1 MRSEQRK
8 VNTRIQTK
16 IVSLEEIK
24 DEPVGGKAIGLKR
37 LKELKLKVP
46 ESFIIVQ
53 PDPDNLDPDLLN
65 KHIDLL
71 GDGLKA
77 VRSSAVSEDGHDA
90 SFAGQFESFLNV
102 NGKDEILNAIRNC
115 VTAASSDRVKQ
126 YSQSRIADADMRIS
140 VIVQNMVPAACAGV
154 IFTADPV
161 THRRD
166 KIVINA
172 VPGLGEDLVS
182 GKKDAHHYELFKSG
196 SDIEA
201 GFNSNGHLLTSSQL
215 KELME
220 GAKKAE
226 KYFCMPVDMEWAID
240 ESGVLFWLQARPVT
254 TLNKVHYN
262 ELDTVKGSSD
272 DIWTLGNIGEMMPG
286 VTTPLTYSVVV
297 DAIDYGMCVLADK
310 GGAFKLK
317 NRRDYRYIQMF
328 YNRLFVNLTH
338 MMGYAEYIWLN
349 KSENIQSALSVQ
361 VNPEIKEKRKAPL
374 AKRVFNFGKQA
385 ATVIRA
391 NIYLKKLRKL
401 AAGFRI
407 NTNLSVRELWE
418 SLGKGKMYVSIGFGH
433 HLITSGQSGSLYS
446 AFMGIMTDDK
456 RLPDANDHNIA
467 TILLSNIPHIESAD
481 AVKSLE
487 YFSHEIRKDQAFA
500 EKFTAVTAEAAL
512 NLIMDEAPSQIRS
525 IYREFIARHGHRC
538 VRESELR
545 EKPWE
550 ENQLHL
556 IHLLQTKVRFGD
568 LQHRFIDV
576 KQEIRKALKKLP
588 LHKRLV
594 FKALL
599 PTARTAV
606 ARREISKALS
616 IKMVN
621 ELRKGYRALATKMLD
636 PGSTSYPTPNPSPI
650 ASHSL
655 AREGSI
661 RHQASGIGHQVSGI
675 SLLDDSDQIYFLTH
689 EEIGKLIDSED
700 KSLLEKA
707 NRRRKLLPE
716 TDNLQFNEVCFGIP
730 EPIEHPE
737 VVEIKEGQLHGTP
750 VSSGKV
756 KARVRIIH
764 TLEDAD
770 KLERGE
776 IMVASFTDI
785 GWTPYFS
792 IISGLVTEI
801 GSPLS
806 HGAVV
811 AREYGIPAVV
821 GVKGARASLVD
832 GEFVL
837 LDGDRGIVEKM
848 RDEGRGTRDED
859 YPPAP

>member
-1 MRSEQRK
+1 MK
-8 VNTRIQTK
+8 KNLLPNIINLTDIG
-16 IVSLEEIK
+16 
-24 DEPVGGKAIGLKR
+24 DEPVGGKASGLKR
-37 LKELKLKVP
+37 LKELGLPVP
-46 ESFIIVQ
+46 EAFVIVH
-53 PDPDNLDPDLLN
+53 PDPENLNGNLLF
-65 KHIDLL
+65 KYIDAL
-71 GDGLKA
+71 GEGPKA

-90 SFAGQFESFLNV
+90 SFAGQFASFLNV
-102 NGKDEILNAIRNC
+102 NGKEEILEAIRCC

-126 YSQSRIADADMRIS
+126 YSQSRIADADLRIS
-140 VIVQNMVPAACAGV
+140 VIVQNMVPATCAGV

-166 KIVINA
+166 KVIINA
-172 VPGLGEDLVS
+172 VSGLGEDLVA

-196 SDIEA
+196 SDLENVIK
-201 GFNSNGHLLTSSQL
+201 SNGHLLTSTQL
-215 KELME
+215 RELMK
-220 GAKKAE
+220 GAKAAE
-226 KYFCMPVDMEWAID
+226 EHFRQPMDMEWAID
-240 ESGVLFWLQARPVT
+240 ESGSLFWLQARPVT
-254 TLNKVHYN
+254 TLDHVHYN
-262 ELDTVKGSSD
+262 ELDTVKGSSEE
-272 DIWTLGNIGEMMPG
+272 IWTLGNIGEMMPG

-297 DAIDYGMCVLADK
+297 DTIDYGMCVLADK

-328 YNRLFVNLTH
+328 YNRLFVNMTH
-338 MMGYAEYIWLN
+338 MMEYAENIWLN
-349 KSENIQSALSVQ
+349 KSENIQLALSVQ
-361 VNPEIKEKRKAPL
+361 VNPEIRERRKAPL
-374 AKRVFNFGKQA
+374 AKRVFNFSKQCF
-385 ATVIRA
+385 TVIRA
-391 NIYLKKLRKL
+391 NSYLNKLRKL
-401 AAGFRI
+401 ASGFSI
-407 NTNLSVRELWE
+407 DTNLPVRELWDA
-418 SLGKGKMYVSIGFGH
+418 LGKGKLDVSIGFGH

-456 RLPDANDHNIA
+456 RLPDANDHHIA
-467 TILLSNIPHIESAD
+467 TILLSDIPDIESAD

-487 YFSHEIRKDQAFA
+487 YFSQQIRNHQDFANRFISVTPQEAVSLIQNESPPEIRD
-500 EKFTAVTAEAAL
+500 
-512 NLIMDEAPSQIRS
+512 
-525 IYREFIARHGHRC
+525 IYQEFINRHGHRC

-550 ENQLHL
+550 ENQEHL
-556 IHLLQTKVRFGD
+556 VQLLQTKVRFGD
-568 LQHRFIDV
+568 LQHRSIDV
-576 KQEIRKALKKLP
+576 KQEIRRTLKKLP
-588 LHKRLV
+588 FHKRLI
-594 FKALL
+594 FKILL

-621 ELRKGYRALATKMLD
+621 ELRKGYRALA
-636 PGSTSYPTPNPSPI
+636 
-650 ASHSL
+650 
-655 AREGSI
+655 
-661 RHQASGIGHQVSGI
+661 SGIN
-675 SLLDDSDQIYFLTH
+675 LLDDSDQIYFLTH
-689 EEIGKLIDSED
+689 EEIGQLIETGDR
-700 KSLLEKA
+700 SLLKKA

-716 TDNLQFNEVCFGIP
+716 TDKLQFDEVCFGIP
-730 EPIEHPE
+730 EPIKHLETI
-737 VVEIKEGQLHGTP
+737 EIKEGQLHGTP
-750 VSSGKV
+750 VSSGKI

-821 GVKGARASLVD
+821 GVKGARSSLSD

-848 RDEGRGTRDED
+848 
-859 YPPAP
+859 

>member
-1 MRSEQRK
+1 MK
-8 VNTRIQTK
+8 TK
-16 IVSLEEIK
+16 IEQNIIRLSEIG
-24 DEPVGGKAIGLKR
+24 DEPVGGKALGLKR
-37 LKELKLKVP
+37 LKELGLPVP
-46 ESFIIVQ
+46 EAFVIVH
-53 PDPDNLDPDLLN
+53 PDPDNLDPDFLN

-71 GDGLKA
+71 GEGPKA

-102 NGKDEILNAIRNC
+102 NGKDDILHAIRNC
-115 VTAASSDRVKQ
+115 VTAASSERVKH
-126 YSQSRIADADMRIS
+126 YSQSRITEADLRIS
-140 VIVQNMVPAACAGV
+140 VIVQNMVPATCAGV

-166 KIVINA
+166 KVIINA
-172 VPGLGEDLVS
+172 VSGLGEDLVA

-196 SDIEA
+196 SDLESVIK
-201 GFNSNGHLLTSSQL
+201 SNGHLLTSEQL
-215 KELME
+215 RELMS

-226 KYFCMPVDMEWAID
+226 EHFRQPMDMEWAID
-240 ESGVLFWLQARPVT
+240 ESDSLFWLQARPVT
-254 TLNKVHYN
+254 TLDHVHYN
-262 ELDTVKGSSD
+262 ELDTMKGFSD

-310 GGAFKLK
+310 GGAFRLK
-317 NRRDYRYIQMF
+317 NRNGYHYIQMF
-328 YNRLFVNLTH
+328 YNRLFVNMTH
-338 MMGYAEYIWLN
+338 MMEYASNIWLN
-349 KSENIQSALSVQ
+349 KSENIQIALSVK
-361 VNPEIKEKRKAPL
+361 VNTDIREKYKAPL
-374 AKRVFNFGKQA
+374 LKRVFNFGKQA
-385 ATVIRA
+385 STVIRA
-391 NIYLKKLRKL
+391 NSYLKKLRVL
-401 AAGFRI
+401 AGGFRI
-407 NTNLSVRELWE
+407 DTTLPVRELWE
-418 SLGKGKMYVSIGFGH
+418 SLGKGKRDVSVGFGH

-456 RLPDANDHNIA
+456 RLPDANDHHIA
-467 TILLSNIPHIESAD
+467 TILLSDIPNIESAD

-487 YFSHEIRKDQAFA
+487 SFSQEIRNHQEFA
-500 EKFTAVTAEAAL
+500 NQFISVTPEEAISLIQHESPSEIREKYQ
-512 NLIMDEAPSQIRS
+512 N
-525 IYREFIARHGHRC
+525 FITRHGHRC
-538 VRESELR
+538 IRESELR

-550 ENQLHL
+550 ENQEHL
-556 IHLLQTKVRFGD
+556 VQLLQTKVRFGD
-568 LQHRFIDV
+568 LEHRSIDV
-576 KQEIRKALKKLP
+576 KQEIRRTLKKLP

-594 FKALL
+594 FKILL

-606 ARREISKALS
+606 ARREISKALA

-621 ELRKGYRALATKMLD
+621 ELRKGYRVLAEKMFCD
-636 PGSTSYPTPNPSPI
+636 TGSAIRDTGSVINDSFSRI
-650 ASHSL
+650 ANHES
-655 AREGSI
+655 R
-661 RHQASGIGHQVSGI
+661 IG
-675 SLLDDSDQIYFLTH
+675 LLDDTDQIYFLTH
-689 EEIGKLIDSED
+689 EEIGQLIETGDR
-700 KSLLEKA
+700 SLLEKA

-716 TDNLQFNEVCFGIP
+716 TDKLQFNEICFGIP

-737 VVEIKEGQLHGTP
+737 TIEIKEGQLHGTP

-821 GVKGARASLVD
+821 GVKGARASLTD

-837 LDGDRGIVEKM
+837 LDGDRGIVERM
-848 RDEGRGTRDED
+848 RDEGRGL
-859 YPPAP
+859 PPNPLKGE